1 LNFTTRAHLNEQIDN
16 MNLTIASQPD
26 AKSFRDNSS
35 DIFDEFVIGIADED
49 FADLAENI
57 FNALQ
62 NMQ

>member
-1 LNFTTRAHLNEQIDN
+1 